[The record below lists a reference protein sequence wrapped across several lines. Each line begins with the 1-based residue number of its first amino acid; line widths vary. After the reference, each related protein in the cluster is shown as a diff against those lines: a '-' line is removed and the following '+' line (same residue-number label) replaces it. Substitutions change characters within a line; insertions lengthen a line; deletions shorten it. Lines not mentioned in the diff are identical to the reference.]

1 MENPDDACCARAANG
16 ASNRARIRPP
26 HMRVLLVEDSVKLAS
41 WLSKALQQHGFTVD
55 QIRDG
60 AAADQLLRTETY
72 DAVILDLGLPSL
84 DGLAVLQR
92 LRARGSAAPVIILT
106 ARGDLEAR
114 VVGLNLG
121 ADDYLA
127 KPFELAEL
135 EARLHAV
142 IRRAH
147 GVSAPTVRLGP
158 LEYESSGRLF
168 RVGERRLSLRPKE
181 HAVLEV
187 LLMRAGKV
195 VSKALLYERV
205 FSMEA
210 TTGPDV
216 VEIYIHRLR
225 KHLAES
231 GVSIVTLRGLGYV
244 LEAN

>member
-1 MENPDDACCARAANG
+1 
-16 ASNRARIRPP
+16 
-26 HMRVLLVEDSVKLAS
+26 MRVLLVEDSLKLAS

-55 QIRDG
+55 QVHDG
-60 AAADQLLRTETY
+60 AAADALLRTEAY
-72 DAVILDLGLPSL
+72 DAVILDLALPSL
-84 DGLAVLQR
+84 DGLSILQR
-92 LRARGSAAPVIILT
+92 LRARGSTCPVIVLT
-106 ARGDLEAR
+106 ARGDLQDR
-114 VVGLNLG
+114 VAGLNLG

-147 GVSAPTVRLGP
+147 GVSTPTVRLGP

-168 RVGERRLSLRPKE
+168 TLGGQRLVLRPKE

-187 LLMRAGKV
+187 LLMRMGKV
-195 VSKALLYERV
+195 VSKATLYERV

-225 KHLAES
+225 KHLADR